1 MSVLVWS
8 QSRITKLTDLVNSNL
23 DFLWIVPSLHA
34 FKDIA
39 DYSSNLSMN
48 FTVAWLLWQLA
59 CLYIMVTIS
68 DLGCGTGYED
78 WNLSWCLSILHSR
91 HGSMSTTS

>member
-23 DFLWIVPSLHA
+23 DFLWIVPSPHA

-39 DYSSNLSMN
+39 DYSSNISMN
-48 FTVAWLLWQLA
+48 FTVAWFLGNLLAYITWCPFQVLA
-59 CLYIMVTIS
+59 AELATR
-68 DLGCGTGYED
+68 TGI
-78 WNLSWCLSILHSR
+78 C
-91 HGSMSTTS
+91 HGVSQFCTADVEI